1 MERHFEIISRDKKIF
16 QIAVVE
22 ANVIYFMKLLN
33 MSPKLYGFFNSNY
46 YWTSGPGSSV
56 GIATELRAGPSG
68 DPIPVGGEI
77 SRTCPD
83 RPWSPPSLLY
93 NGYRVFPGYKERPE
107 RDTDPSPPFRAVVM
121 KE

>member
-46 YWTSGPGSSV
+46 Y
-56 GIATELRAGPSG
+56 
-68 DPIPVGGEI
+68 
-77 SRTCPD
+77 
-83 RPWSPPSLLY
+83 
-93 NGYRVFPGYKERPE
+93 
-107 RDTDPSPPFRAVVM
+107 
-121 KE
+121 